1 VTAGND
7 DPVVLV
13 SGAAPGAAA
22 ALGVGGTGE
31 RSEPVG
37 AASKDETSDGMKLIV
52 SDPVPATGIF
62 DVSMTVEIS
71 PCRLRVIRLAP
82 LSGLMV

>member
-1 VTAGND
+1 
-7 DPVVLV
+7 
-13 SGAAPGAAA
+13 
-22 ALGVGGTGE
+22 
-31 RSEPVG
+31 
-37 AASKDETSDGMKLIV
+37 MKLIV